1 MSAEDRDW
9 TVDDHLRAGSDNTVA
24 LFEKIRAL
32 INSFGPGS
40 VSVSKTTVTFKGTR
54 RGFAGAR
61 PNKRAVVG
69 YLDLMR
75 QLPPDP
81 RITRAAPYGKN
92 LYVHH
97 YVLRDETELDGQF
110 SSWLLD
116 AYAVGCGA
124 HLQHPPAVD

>member
-1 MSAEDRDW
+1 MRMSAERDW
-9 TVDDHLRAGSDNTVA
+9 TVEDHLNTGNEDTVA

-32 INSFGPGS
+32 IDSFGPGS
-40 VSVSKTTVTFKGTR
+40 ISVSKTTVTFKGTR

-61 PNKRAVVG
+61 PTDRAVVG

-75 QLPPDP
+75 QLPADH
-81 RITRAAPYGKN
+81 RITRAAPYGRN

-97 YVLRDETELDGQF
+97 YRLRDETELDEQF
-110 SSWLLD
+110 TSWLRD

-124 HLQHPPAVD
+124 HLQRP